1 MVQDSALPFFQGT
14 VACYSLIHLYQVE
27 VLYIS
32 SIEFN
37 TPLAMLSELFS
48 TDGFPERWQCGVW
61 SEAHGWVHI
70 LSDIAIWSAYM
81 TIPFVLFYALKKR
94 PETPNHVLIYLFIGF
109 IMLCGLTHLLEAL
122 IFWWPA
128 YRFLGLMKLATA
140 VVSVATVVMLV
151 RALPKVIQYPTIGA
165 FEEEIERRAD
175 SERKLAESEDLFR
188 TAMRYAPIGKALV
201 SLEGKFML
209 VNHKLCELLGYA
221 EEELLRQDF
230 QHITHPEDLDAD
242 LDCLKRTLA
251 GEINEYSIEKRY
263 IRKDGQ
269 IVHAQLNV
277 VLIRH
282 DGEPQHFV
290 SQILDISTRKRL
302 MQRQEKLISELAQ
315 RNRDMQQIVYVASH
329 DLRSPLVNIIGFS
342 TELNASASELQDK
355 LLKSDSL
362 DELSRAI
369 LETDMPEM
377 LQFIN
382 TNALRMDIL
391 LKGLLRYS
399 RLGRY
404 TFTIQQI
411 DMDQMLAELLQG
423 VSFQLKEVGAKVD
436 VGLLPNCYGDKVL
449 VGQLFTNLIDNAIK
463 YRSPERTLVLKIMA
477 STEGDYV
484 RYTVSDNG
492 QGIDPKYQERIFEVF
507 HRLNPGEVDG
517 DGLGLSLCSLI
528 ARRLEGDISIDSEF
542 GVGSNFHVKLPRN
555 QAIITERADA
565 ISNASSDHNLYSFK

>member
-1 MVQDSALPFFQGT
+1 
-14 VACYSLIHLYQVE
+14 
-27 VLYIS
+27 
-32 SIEFN
+32 
-37 TPLAMLSELFS
+37 MLSELFS

-81 TIPFVLFYALKKR
+81 AIPFVLFYALKRR

-128 YRFLGLMKLATA
+128 YRFLGLLKLATA

-151 RALPKVIQYPTIGA
+151 RALPKVIKYPTKIA
-165 FEEEIERRAD
+165 FEEAIARRTD

-201 SLEGKFML
+201 SLEGKFIL
-209 VNHKLCELLGYA
+209 VNNKLCELLGYP
-221 EEELLRQDF
+221 EEELLKQDF

-242 LDCLKRTLA
+242 LDYLKRTLA
-251 GEINEYSIEKRY
+251 GEISEYSIEKRY

-269 IVHAQLNV
+269 IVHTQLNV

-282 DGEPQHFV
+282 DGKPQHFI
-290 SQILDISTRKRL
+290 SQILDISTRMQL

-329 DLRSPLVNIIGFS
+329 DLRSPLVNILGFS
-342 TELNASASELQDK
+342 SELNASSSELR
-355 LLKSDSL
+355 DSL
-362 DELSRAI
+362 MKADCLDAQSRAI

-382 TNALRMDIL
+382 TNAQRMDML

-411 DMDQMLAELLQG
+411 DMDQLLAELLQG
-423 VSFQLKEVGAKVD
+423 VSFQLKEVGAKVEL
-436 VGLLPNCYGDKVL
+436 GLMPNCFGDKTL
-449 VGQLFTNLIDNAIK
+449 VAQLFTNLIDNAIK
-463 YRSPERTLVLKIMA
+463 YRSPDRSLELTIKA
-477 STEGDYV
+477 TSEGDYV

-492 QGIDPKYQERIFEVF
+492 QGVDPKYQERIFEVF
-507 HRLNPGEVDG
+507 HRLNPSEVDG

-528 ARRLEGDISIDSEF
+528 ARRLEGDISIDSKF
-542 GVGSNFHVKLPRN
+542 GVGSNFHVELPRK
-555 QAIITERADA
+555 QEIITERADA
-565 ISNASSDHNLYSFK
+565 ISNASSDHNFYSFK

>member
-1 MVQDSALPFFQGT
+1 
-14 VACYSLIHLYQVE
+14 
-27 VLYIS
+27 
-32 SIEFN
+32 
-37 TPLAMLSELFS
+37 MLNELFS
-48 TDGFPERWQCGVW
+48 TDGFPERWECGVW

-70 LSDIAIWSAYM
+70 LSDIAIWAAYM
-81 TIPFVLFYALKKR
+81 AIPFVLFYTIKKR
-94 PETPNHVLIYLFIGF
+94 PETPNKTLVYLFIAF

-128 YRFLGLMKLATA
+128 YRFLGLMKLVTA
-140 VVSVATVVMLV
+140 VVSVATVIMLV
-151 RALPKVIQYPTIGA
+151 RAVPSVIKYPTKIA

-209 VNHKLCELLGYA
+209 VNKKLCELLGYS

-230 QHITHPEDLDAD
+230 QHLTHPEDLDAD

-251 GEINEYSIEKRY
+251 GEINGYSMEKRY
-263 IRKDGQ
+263 IRKDGK
-269 IVHAQLNV
+269 IVHSMLNV

-342 TELNASASELQDK
+342 TELNASASELQKK
-355 LLKSDSL
+355 LLKSDCL
-362 DELSRAI
+362 DEQARAI

-382 TNALRMDIL
+382 TNALRMDML

-411 DMDQMLAELLQG
+411 DMDQLLGELLQG
-423 VSFQLKEVGAKVD
+423 VSFQLNEVGAKVE

-463 YRSPERTLVLKIMA
+463 YRSSERTLVLKIKA

-507 HRLNPGEVDG
+507 HRLNPSEVDG

-528 ARRLEGDISIDSEF
+528 ARRLEGDISIDSKF
-542 GVGSNFHVKLPRN
+542 GVGSNFHVKLPRD
-555 QAIITERADA
+555 QSIITERADA
-565 ISNASSDHNLYSFK
+565 ISNASTDHSLYSFK